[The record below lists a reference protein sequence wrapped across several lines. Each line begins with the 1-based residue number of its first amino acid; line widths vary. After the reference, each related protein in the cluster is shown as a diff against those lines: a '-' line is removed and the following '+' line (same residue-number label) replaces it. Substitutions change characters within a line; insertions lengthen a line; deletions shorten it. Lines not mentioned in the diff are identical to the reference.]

1 MNSQTDFHPLQPQ
14 WPSYTK
20 VVMVLDVVESV
31 RLMEHDESGFIQRWQ
46 EFVRAARQGVLPRH
60 GGTMHKSLGDGLML
74 EFADA
79 RGSVRAAFELIETC
93 ARINRDWPDAHP
105 MHLRVGAHLA
115 RFVRDEFDIYGSDV
129 NLAARICSMAGPG
142 QTVVSASVRDDIVE
156 YLDADLV
163 DLGEC
168 YLKHVEHPLHLY
180 EVRPVGAAPIAV
192 PLPADPTDLR
202 PTIAV
207 IPFSARAVAQGEEVL
222 GEVLAEEIIAGL
234 SRTPEFNVIS
244 RLSTTAL
251 RGRDSQLS
259 EIATHLNAGYVLSGA
274 YRVTGT
280 HVVLVAE
287 LADARSG
294 RTIWAD
300 SLRSTVDEV
309 LRGEDHITQ
318 ETISR
323 AGAAVANIEAQR
335 ASSKP
340 LPNLHSST
348 LLIGAVSLMHR
359 STRSEFSR
367 VREMLEFLIERHR
380 RLPVPRA
387 WLAKWHVLQVTRGL
401 SQGGKAQANLALDQT
416 QRALDSDPQ
425 CSLALT
431 VEGFVHCQMLRDLDT
446 AGDRYEQ
453 ALAINPNESL
463 AWLFLGVLHSFRG
476 EGEAAL
482 AASERALSLSPID
495 PMLYFY
501 QSLTASAALAAGH
514 YDRVIQLA
522 GASLKSNR
530 SHTSTYRALAVAQ
543 AMSGDLENARRTV
556 ESLLKLEPGFTVAQ
570 FLNRSPS
577 GNQPVGKRYAEALR
591 LAGVPA
597 G

>member
-1 MNSQTDFHPLQPQ
+1 MNSNAV
-14 WPSYTK
+14 PSPGLPPTFTK
-20 VVMVLDVVESV
+20 IVMVLDVVESV

-46 EFVRAARQGVLPRH
+46 EFVLAVRQGVLPRH
-60 GGTMHKSLGDGLML
+60 GGSMHKSLGDGLML
-74 EFADA
+74 EFAEA
-79 RGSVRAAFELIETC
+79 RGSVLAAFELIEAC
-93 ARINRDWPDAHP
+93 ARVNQAWPDAQP
-105 MHLRVGAHLA
+105 MHLRVGLHLA

-142 QTVVSASVRDDIVE
+142 ETVISAAVRDEIVA
-156 YLDADLV
+156 YLDADLT

-180 EVRPVGAAPIAV
+180 QARRAGAAGV
-192 PLPADPTDLR
+192 PVHLPPDPTDLR

-207 IPFSARAVAQGEEVL
+207 IPFTARAVGPGEEVL

-234 SRTPEFNVIS
+234 SRAPEFNVIS
-244 RLSTTAL
+244 RLSTSAL
-251 RGRDSQLS
+251 RGRDGTL
-259 EIATHLNAGYVLSGA
+259 ADMAAHLNASYVLSGA
-274 YRVTGT
+274 YRTANSQ
-280 HVVLVAE
+280 VVLVAE
-287 LADARSG
+287 LSDVRSG
-294 RTIWAD
+294 RTVWAE

-309 LRGEDHITQ
+309 LLGDDRITQ
-318 ETISR
+318 EAIGR
-323 AGAAVANIEAQR
+323 VGAAIARVETQR

-348 LLIGAVSLMHR
+348 LLMGAVSLMHR

-367 VREMLEFLIERHR
+367 VRELLEFLIERHR

-401 SQGGKAQANLALDQT
+401 AQGGRAAANLALDQT
-416 QRALDSDPQ
+416 HRALDADPQ

-431 VEGFVHCQMLRDLDT
+431 VEGFVHCQMLHDLDT
-446 AGDRYEQ
+446 AAQRYEE

-476 EGEAAL
+476 EGEVAL

-501 QSLTASAALAAGH
+501 QSLTASAALAAGQ
-514 YDRVIQLA
+514 YDRAIQLA
-522 GASLKSNR
+522 TASLKSNR

-543 AMSGDLENARRTV
+543 AMSGDLANARRTA
-556 ESLLKLEPGFTVAQ
+556 EALLKLEPEFTVAQ
-570 FLNRSPS
+570 FLKRSPS
-577 GNQPVGKRYAEALR
+577 GSQPIGRRYADALR
-591 LAGVPA
+591 QAGVPS